1 MGGSGSGQTAK
12 SCNQVIVANTVAIWA
27 EMLAY
32 AAGNGLDPEVLID
45 TLEGSGAD
53 SGVRR
58 TFAKGMANGTFP
70 ELSTR
75 NMIKDLGIITDMA
88 SKMGLPM
95 PISSMALNHFKRGIT
110 QS

>member
-1 MGGSGSGQTAK
+1 MAL
-12 SCNQVIVANTVAIWA
+12 I
-27 EMLAY
+27 
-32 AAGNGLDPEVLID
+32 PEALID

-75 NMIKDLGIITDMA
+75 NMIKDLGIITDLA
-88 SKMGLPM
+88 SKSGVPM
-95 PISSMALNHFKRGIT
+95 PISSIALEHFKRGIT
-110 QS
+110 RSDS